1 MECVQGFA
9 FRPHRGI
16 AVKKVSKRNCGDYV
30 FLNFPPFLLAAQSV
44 NPVLSCHVFYTQL
57 CVLQRGCP
65 PSCCLSGRLVYHV
78 SLVCAYYISRVH
90 FSDKQLCN
98 FAVRSGEPPCLCLF
112 SLCYFSAVWLFA
124 NCVSLRIDILES
136 SFFFYSTRDAN
147 RIHFRKGTRWGIMQ
161 LQHFP
166 IEADWK

>member
-1 MECVQGFA
+1 MHMECVRGFA

-30 FLNFPPFLLAAQSV
+30 FLNFPPFLLKAQSV

-65 PSCCLSGRLVYHV
+65 LAAVCLVALSII
-78 SLVCAYYISRVH
+78 CAYYISRVH

-98 FAVRSGEPPCLCLF
+98 FAERSREPPCLCLF
-112 SLCYFSAVWLFA
+112 SLYYFSAVWLFA
-124 NCVSLRIDILES
+124 NCVPLRIDILES
-136 SFFFYSTRDAN
+136 SSFSTPQE
-147 RIHFRKGTRWGIMQ
+147 T
-161 LQHFP
+161 P
-166 IEADWK
+166 IEFTSEKALGGV